1 MEWLILV
8 VAVVVIAAVAAYVI
22 LRQRSAALSRRFG
35 PEYDRA
41 VDEHGSR
48 RAGEAELRRL
58 EERRDALDLREL
70 DPVDR
75 KHYVEQW
82 SAVQLRFVDE
92 PEATVAEADDLVV
105 QVMAARGYPVD
116 DPDERTG
123 MVVADHPE
131 LAGDYRAAHA
141 IRRRSDEGAASLD
154 ELREGFRHYRE
165 LFSCLLADAAGDR
178 EDPDGGDR
186 AGDAEGID
194 RDERAGEGIDR
205 DERAGGGRVVR
216 GPERQRATRAEDASQ
231 WEQRAADNEAG
242 DHVTTRGGDD
252 DAR

>member
-8 VAVVVIAAVAAYVI
+8 VAVVVIAAVAAYVV

-48 RAGEAELRRL
+48 RAAEAELRKL
-58 EERRDALDLREL
+58 EERRDSLELHEL

-75 KHYVEQW
+75 KRYIEQW

-92 PEATVAEADDLVV
+92 PEVTVAEADDLVV

-141 IRRRSDEGAASLD
+141 IRRRSDGGGASLD
-154 ELREGFRHYRE
+154 ELREGFRHYRA
-165 LFSCLLADAAGDR
+165 LFSRLLDDAAGDG
-178 EDPDGGDR
+178 PDDDAPDDDSGEA
-186 AGDAEGID
+186 AGMG
-194 RDERAGEGIDR
+194 
-205 DERAGGGRVVR
+205 VTR
-216 GPERQRATRAEDASQ
+216 GPERQRSTRAEDASQ
-231 WEQRAADNEAG
+231 WERREGDTQADE
-242 DHVTTRGGDD
+242 HVTTRGGDD
-252 DAR
+252 HVR

>member
-8 VAVVVIAAVAAYVI
+8 VAVVVIAAVAAYVV

-48 RAGEAELRRL
+48 RAAEAELRKL
-58 EERRDALDLREL
+58 EERRDALELHEL

-75 KHYVEQW
+75 QRYIEQW

-92 PEATVAEADDLVV
+92 PEVTVAAADDLVV

-141 IRRRSDEGAASLD
+141 IRRRSDDGGASLD
-154 ELREGFRHYRE
+154 ELREGFRHYRA
-165 LFSCLLADAAGDR
+165 LFSRLLDDAAGDA
-178 EDPDGGDR
+178 PDG
-186 AGDAEGID
+186 A
-194 RDERAGEGIDR
+194 AGEGLD
-205 DERAGGGRVVR
+205 DDAPEHDGGEAAGMRVTR
-216 GPERQRATRAEDASQ
+216 GPERQRSTRAEDASQ
-231 WEQRAADNEAG
+231 WERHAADTPADE
-242 DHVTTRGGDD
+242 HVTTRGGDD
-252 DAR
+252 HVR